1 MACAEVIV
9 DAAFLQYGQHA
20 PSNSGFKGIVTT
32 SSLFGGFVKY
42 TGRKNATKDSV
53 NDGESVSDMGQKNQ
67 KNDETNGSFVG
78 YTSRGYAIEH
88 SSQQGK
94 YFTMTN
100 DGKIYTEEERKAW
113 INRSMASFSK
123 PGDLAWTVVVSL
135 DNYDL
140 LKDYGLN
147 DQNDFARLTQQCL
160 YKSFK
165 EMHLDPANMIWWE
178 DYHTN
183 TKHPHMHITFMEK
196 EHRRDRG
203 KFTDKEIAALK
214 RVFISQISARK
225 KYMEVYGRNADDD
238 LQRITPL
245 RQGVV
250 KKAETLDY
258 KTIESIASL
267 YTQLPDKGRLQY
279 NSSMMIPF
287 RKQLES
293 IVDEILNTETVRAD
307 YEEFVSNLHRLDQV
321 MNDAGNEKISYMFDS
336 EDHKLRVQIA
346 NDVLQEYKNSKEIFQ
361 TLKAKQDAW
370 KTSHGSDIV
379 AAVLKETDASAL
391 TAPQKAV
398 VEALQQSELSHAEKL
413 SDQLGDTGFD
423 EFLKGVCRLMSADD
437 SRKNEGLQYLH
448 KAEKKGV
455 RQARHI
461 RNYQRMS
468 FGIPKRMY
476 HTMQARICPSL
487 LHCTRRSINA
497 ETRDIHAQLSAFA
510 HHQTR
515 IISSERKEQGAEEL
529 AEQTEIVIKRENG
542 NGTQV

>member
-1 MACAEVIV
+1 MNFDESIP
-9 DAAFLQYGQHA
+9 GQEQ
-20 PSNSGFKGIVTT
+20 
-32 SSLFGGFVKY
+32 
-42 TGRKNATKDSV
+42 KD
-53 NDGESVSDMGQKNQ
+53 QKN
-67 KNDETNGSFVG
+67 NENNGSFVG
-78 YTSRGYAIEH
+78 YTSRGHATEH
-88 SSQQGK
+88 SSNQGK

-113 INRSMASFSK
+113 IERSMASFSK

-165 EMHLDPANMIWWE
+165 EMHLDPSNMIWWE

-183 TKHPHMHITFMEK
+183 TKHPHMHITFLEK

-203 KFTDKEIAALK
+203 KFTGKEIGALK

-225 KYMEVYGRNADDD
+225 KYMEMYGRNADDD

-250 KKAETLDY
+250 KRAETLDY

-267 YTQLPDKGRLQY
+267 YTQLPEKGRLQY

-287 RKQLES
+287 RKQLAS
-293 IVDEILNTETVRAD
+293 IVDEILNTESVRAD
-307 YEEFVSNLHRLDQV
+307 YEEFVSNLQRLDQV
-321 MNDAGNEKISYMFDS
+321 LNDAGNEKISHMFDA

-370 KTSHGSDIV
+370 KTSHGSDIADV
-379 AAVLKETDASAL
+379 VLKETDESVL

-398 VEALQQSELSHAEKL
+398 VEALQHSELNHAEKL
-413 SDQLGDTGFD
+413 SDQLGNTGFD
-423 EFLKGVCRLMSADD
+423 EFLKGVCCLMSEDD
-437 SRKNEGLQYLH
+437 SIRNNGVHHLH
-448 KAEKKGV
+448 NAEKKGV
-455 RQARHI
+455 KQARHI

-476 HTMQARICPSL
+476 HTMQVRISPSL
-487 LHCTRRSINA
+487 LHSAHRSINA
-497 ETRDIHAQLSAFA
+497 ETRDVHDQLSAFA
-510 HHQTR
+510 HNQTR
-515 IISSERKEQGAEEL
+515 IVYSERKEQGAEEI
-529 AEQTEIVIKRENG
+529 AEQTENVIKRENG

>member
-1 MACAEVIV
+1 MAHAEIIV

-53 NDGESVSDMGQKNQ
+53 NADESIPDQEQKKQ
-67 KNDETNGSFVG
+67 KDRESNGSFVG
-78 YTSRGYAIEH
+78 YTSRGHATEH

-100 DGKIYTEEERKAW
+100 DGRIYTEDERKAW
-113 INRSMASFSK
+113 IKRSMASFSK
-123 PGDLAWTVVVSL
+123 PGDLVWTVVVSL

-165 EMHLDPANMIWWE
+165 EMHLNPSNMIWWE

-183 TKHPHMHITFMEK
+183 TKHPHMHITFLEK

-203 KFTDKEIAALK
+203 KFTGKEIAALK

-225 KYMEVYGRNADDD
+225 KYMEMYGRNADDD
-238 LQRITPL
+238 LQRISPL

-379 AAVLKETDASAL
+379 AAVLKETDASVL
-391 TAPQKAV
+391 TEPQKAV
-398 VEALQQSELSHAEKL
+398 IDALQQSELNHAEKL
-413 SDQLGDTGFD
+413 AEQLGDTGFD
-423 EFLKGVCRLMSADD
+423 EFLKGVCCLISEDN

-455 RQARHI
+455 KQAKHI

-468 FGIPKRMY
+468 FGIHKRMY
-476 HTMQARICPSL
+476 HTMQARISPNL

-542 NGTQV
+542 TQV

>member
-113 INRSMASFSK
+113 IKRSMSSFSK

-140 LKDYGLN
+140 LQDYGLN
-147 DQNDFARLTQQCL
+147 DQNDFSRLAQQCL

-183 TKHPHMHITFMEK
+183 TKHPHMHITFLEK
-196 EHRRDRG
+196 EHLRDRG
-203 KFTDKEIAALK
+203 KFTGKEIAALK

-225 KYMEVYGRNADDD
+225 KYMKMYGRNADDD

-250 KKAETLDY
+250 KSVETLDY
-258 KTIESIASL
+258 QTIESIASL
-267 YTQLPDKGRLQY
+267 YSQLPEKGRLQY

-287 RKQLES
+287 RKQLDS
-293 IVDEILNTETVRAD
+293 IVDEILNTETVRDD
-307 YEEFVSNLHRLDQV
+307 YEEFVSNLQRFDQV
-321 MNDAGNEKISYMFDS
+321 MNDAGNEKISHMFDS

-379 AAVLKETDASAL
+379 SVVLKETDTSVL

-398 VEALQQSELSHAEKL
+398 VEALQQNELNHAEKL
-413 SDQLGDTGFD
+413 SDHLGDTGFD
-423 EFLKGVCRLMSADD
+423 EFLKGICCLMSEDD
-437 SRKNEGLQYLH
+437 SRKNEGLQYLY

-455 RQARHI
+455 KQARHI

-468 FGIPKRMY
+468 FGIHKRMY
-476 HTMQARICPSL
+476 HTMQARISPSL
-487 LHCTRRSINA
+487 LHSARRSINA

-529 AEQTEIVIKRENG
+529 AEQTENVIKRENG

>member
-1 MACAEVIV
+1 MAHAEIIV
-9 DAAFLQYGQHA
+9 DVAFLQYGQHA

-53 NDGESVSDMGQKNQ
+53 NFDESIPGQEQKDQKN
-67 KNDETNGSFVG
+67 NENNGSFVG
-78 YTSRGYAIEH
+78 YTSRGHATEH

-113 INRSMASFSK
+113 IKRSMSSFSK

-147 DQNDFARLTQQCL
+147 DQNDFSRLTQQCL

-183 TKHPHMHITFMEK
+183 TKHPHMHITFLEK
-196 EHRRDRG
+196 EHLRDRG
-203 KFTDKEIAALK
+203 KFTGKEIAALK

-225 KYMEVYGRNADDD
+225 KYMEMYGRNADDD
-238 LQRITPL
+238 LQRISPL
-245 RQGVV
+245 RQGVI
-250 KKAETLDY
+250 KRAETLNY
-258 KTIESIASL
+258 QTIESIASL
-267 YTQLPDKGRLQY
+267 YTQLPDNGRLQY

-287 RKQLES
+287 RKQLDS
-293 IVDEILNTETVRAD
+293 IVDEILNTESVRAD
-307 YEEFVSNLHRLDQV
+307 YKVFVSNLQRLDQI
-321 MNDAGNEKISYMFDS
+321 MNDAGNEKISHMFDS

-346 NDVLQEYKNSKEIFQ
+346 NDVLQEYKNSREIFQ
-361 TLKAKQDAW
+361 TRRAKQNAW
-370 KTSHGSDIV
+370 MASHEQDIV
-379 AAVLKETDASAL
+379 ATLLKETDASVL

-398 VEALQQSELSHAEKL
+398 VEALQHSELNHAEKL

-423 EFLKGVCRLMSADD
+423 EFLKGVCCLMSEDN
-437 SRKNEGLQYLH
+437 SIKNEGLQYLYN
-448 KAEKKGV
+448 AEKKGV
-455 RQARHI
+455 RQAKHI

-476 HTMQARICPSL
+476 HTMQERISPCL
-487 LHCTRRSINA
+487 LHSVRGSINA
-497 ETRDIHAQLSAFA
+497 ETRDIHEQLSAFA

-515 IISSERKEQGAEEL
+515 IVSSDRKEQGAEEL
-529 AEQTEIVIKRENG
+529 AEETENIIKRENG